1 MESGHFIPIN
11 KIDIIHIL
19 TNKQLCTYK
28 YNATLVVIVN
38 VFWNL
43 WGVSKPT
50 IFEQV
55 TSDEA
60 FSLVGQRCD
69 SYKF

>member
-43 WGVSKPT
+43 
-50 IFEQV
+50 
-55 TSDEA
+55 
-60 FSLVGQRCD
+60 
-69 SYKF
+69 